1 MEALTTYLLIA
12 AAFVFGFALLAKG
25 LSGMKRTWRTG
36 SQADGARTTREGN

>member
-25 LSGMKRTWRTG
+25 LVGMKRSWRTG
-36 SQADGARTTREGN
+36 SQPESARIRREGN

>member
-25 LSGMKRTWRTG
+25 LVGMKRSWHTSSR
-36 SQADGARTTREGN
+36 SDSERK